1 MQGNEGSGSG
11 LVVRQIL
18 LGVALLAIWEIAG
31 RLSGSHWVNQP
42 SLILVRLW
50 QWSGEGLLHHVSV
63 TLAEMAIG
71 LALGG
76 SLGVL
81 AGLVLGRSPVVAAIL
96 RPAIVALY
104 SVPLVALAPLLIMF
118 FGLDMAPK
126 IFLITIVSFF
136 LLFFN
141 TFTGV
146 TNVDADLVSSVQLMG
161 ANRLEQFRKV
171 IAPGCMVWIVS
182 GFKTALPYALVGA
195 TTGEMLAARAG
206 MGFLIT
212 RSASRLDTTGIYAA
226 LVILMLMGLVL
237 SEIAARCDRWI
248 LKWRPEAS

>member
-1 MQGNEGSGSG
+1 
-11 LVVRQIL
+11 LRHI
-18 LGVALLAIWEIAG
+18 
-31 RLSGSHWVNQP
+31 
-42 SLILVRLW
+42 
-50 QWSGEGLLHHVSV
+50 SV

-71 LALGG
+71 LTLGG
-76 SLGVL
+76 SLGVVV
-81 AGLVLGRSPVVAAIL
+81 GLLLGGSPVMAAIL

-126 IFLITIVSFF
+126 IFLVTIVSFF

-141 TFTGV
+141 TFQGV
-146 TNVDADLVSSVQLMG
+146 TTVDGDLISSVQLMG
-161 ANRLEQFRKV
+161 ANRFEQFRKV

-195 TTGEMLAARAG
+195 TTGEMLASRAG

-212 RSASRLDTTGIYAA
+212 RSASQLDTTGIYAA
-226 LVILMLMGLVL
+226 LVVLMLMGLVL
-237 SEIAARCDRWI
+237 SEVAVRCDRWI
-248 LKWRPEAS
+248 LKWRPEAA